1 MPNLYIIA
9 GCNGE
14 GKTTASLTVLPD
26 VLNCFE
32 FINADNIAKGLSPF
46 NVEGVA
52 IEAAKIMLNRIEEL
66 ITKGVD
72 FAIETTLASKT
83 YAALIKRVKLLG
95 YEVHL
100 IFFWLN
106 TVDLAIE
113 RVKQRVLNGGHNMP
127 LDIIKRRYKNGL
139 KNLNLI
145 YASIVDSWTIYDNSN
160 NFPLQIAKKF
170 NNDELIVN
178 NTNIFNI
185 ITNEK

>member
-100 IFFWLN
+100 IFF
-106 TVDLAIE
+106 
-113 RVKQRVLNGGHNMP
+113 G
-127 LDIIKRRYKNGL
+127 
-139 KNLNLI
+139 
-145 YASIVDSWTIYDNSN
+145 
-160 NFPLQIAKKF
+160 
-170 NNDELIVN
+170 
-178 NTNIFNI
+178 
-185 ITNEK
+185 